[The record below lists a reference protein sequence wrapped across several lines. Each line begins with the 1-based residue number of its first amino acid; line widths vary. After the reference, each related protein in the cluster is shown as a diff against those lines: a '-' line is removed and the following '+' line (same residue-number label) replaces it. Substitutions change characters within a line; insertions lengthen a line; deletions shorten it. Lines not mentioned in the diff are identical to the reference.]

1 MTEIE
6 KLQDDVKR
14 LSEHV
19 SNLQRAVLW
28 LCQDVERSGHNLDVS
43 RVRALVSNEVRD
55 DGQRYRVP
63 MNESPC
69 EGPDEASPPPYTV
82 HPVRIVTGAGN
93 PERAEKIAAAAR
105 AHALV
110 TGVAVR
116 GDVVFVDFAT
126 TSFDEASAAED
137 EIMQASVAK

>member
-1 MTEIE
+1 MTESEQLAYMTEAYASSQRESARLHATVHTLGIDLELANKRARKAEEHVTEIE

-82 HPVRIVTGAGN
+82 HPVRIV
-93 PERAEKIAAAAR
+93 
-105 AHALV
+105 
-110 TGVAVR
+110 
-116 GDVVFVDFAT
+116 
-126 TSFDEASAAED
+126 
-137 EIMQASVAK
+137 MQASVAK